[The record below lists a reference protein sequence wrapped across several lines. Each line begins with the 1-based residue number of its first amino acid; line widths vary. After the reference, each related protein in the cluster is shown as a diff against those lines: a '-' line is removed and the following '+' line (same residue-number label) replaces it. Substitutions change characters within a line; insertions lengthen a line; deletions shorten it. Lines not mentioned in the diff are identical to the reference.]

1 MNKIIYKIAQGLRKI
16 GVNFDEINDP
26 RVKAM
31 QAAIQKLG
39 SVEFKIELESDG
51 SWVAESVN
59 IDGIITGG
67 SMRQNINEM
76 IRDAIFTYFEIPPY
90 LCNDALV
97 TSSSESMVLEQ
108 RVYA

>member
-1 MNKIIYKIAQGLRKI
+1 MNQIIYKIAQGLRKI
-16 GVNFDEINDP
+16 GVNFHEINDP

-31 QAAIQKLG
+31 QATIQKLG

-51 SWVAESVN
+51 SWVAESMN

-67 SMRQNINEM
+67 SKRQNINEM

-97 TSSSESMVLEQ
+97 TSSSESLVLEQ